1 MKIKTYSY
9 RYAEEIL
16 QHPKYKQA
24 YDELIYVCQN
34 TPLPVYEGK
43 SKKQKGKDVIQQIM
57 NTYFRL
63 MFLNL
68 GWEDEPLTTPDS
80 NEDSLRSD
88 FKKTFINENGEE
100 ITIQIEVEFGNV
112 ASSYRNYFKFQLS

>member
-34 TPLPVYEGK
+34 TPLPVYE
-43 SKKQKGKDVIQQIM
+43 
-57 NTYFRL
+57 
-63 MFLNL
+63 
-68 GWEDEPLTTPDS
+68 
-80 NEDSLRSD
+80 
-88 FKKTFINENGEE
+88 
-100 ITIQIEVEFGNV
+100 
-112 ASSYRNYFKFQLS
+112 

>member
-43 SKKQKGKDVIQQIM
+43 SKTERKRCYST
-57 NTYFRL
+57 N
-63 MFLNL
+63 
-68 GWEDEPLTTPDS
+68 
-80 NEDSLRSD
+80 NEYIL
-88 FKKTFINENGEE
+88 
-100 ITIQIEVEFGNV
+100 
-112 ASSYRNYFKFQLS
+112 